1 MVFSPFRPS
10 QHKTLAAVI
19 AVMAEVAPATSL
31 AVAGHLAEECS
42 VPHRRAL
49 HRFDRLLHHPRL
61 DNQLRTA
68 PWLPLCSPGPRL
80 RIALART
87 AWQHAL
93 RRLVAAAVFDGRA
106 ISAPTVVFQQTTSV
120 RSQTTWEH
128 RCLRPLVYT
137 RCETGQSSVVL
148 CGRRLRRARWLQR
161 RPALQQAL
169 VVRLLP
175 DVIV

>member
-10 QHKTLAAVI
+10 QQKTLAAVI
-19 AVMAEVAPATSL
+19 AAMAEVAPATSL

-61 DNQLRTA
+61 DNQRRTA
-68 PWLPLCSPGPRL
+68 LWLPLCGPGPRL
-80 RIALART
+80 RIAFART

-93 RRLVAAAVFDGRA
+93 RRLVAAVVVGRA
-106 ISAPTVVFQQTTSV
+106 ISALTAVFQQTTSV

-128 RCLRPLVYT
+128 RCLRPLAYT

-148 CGRRLRRARWLQR
+148 CGRRSRRARWLQW